1 MTIVFKG
8 VNGDEVLRNVTSIQF
23 SFDELY
29 ITQKGRD
36 GRRIIKAVDV
46 YNIFE

>member
-8 VNGDEVLRNVTSIQF
+8 VNGDEVLRNVTSIQI
-23 SFDELY
+23 SFDEMWV
-29 ITQKGRD
+29 TQKNKD
-36 GRRIIKAVDV
+36 GRRVIKVIAV